1 MPLFSF
7 FTRIEK
13 SDKKPG
19 TKVYAYRCTLEEH
32 DRIKAL
38 AKVCGLSI
46 NRYMVET
53 AVNHHPRQRLTKV
66 EVDALNS
73 LTLARADL
81 INISNVLRKKTDE
94 EKAKYFK
101 SEKFMRWWIDAVAGL
116 IQHWYSIE
124 ENITSSVQTKS
135 KESS

>member
-1 MPLFSF
+1 M
-7 FTRIEK
+7 RKKKIN
-13 SDKKPG
+13 KKPG

-66 EVDALNS
+66 EVDALSS

>member
-1 MPLFSF
+1 M
-7 FTRIEK
+7 RKKKIN
-13 SDKKPG
+13 KKPG

-116 IQHWYSIE
+116 IQHWYRIE

>member
-1 MPLFSF
+1 M
-7 FTRIEK
+7 RKKKIN
-13 SDKKPG
+13 KKPG

-66 EVDALNS
+66 ELDALNS

>member
-1 MPLFSF
+1 M
-7 FTRIEK
+7 RKKKIN
-13 SDKKPG
+13 KKPC

-53 AVNHHPRQRLTKV
+53 AVNHHPSRRLTKD

>member
-1 MPLFSF
+1 M
-7 FTRIEK
+7 RKKKIN
-13 SDKKPG
+13 KKPG

-38 AKVCGLSI
+38 SKVCGLSI

>member
-1 MPLFSF
+1 M
-7 FTRIEK
+7 RKKKIN
-13 SDKKPG
+13 KKPG

-81 INISNVLRKKTDE
+81 INISNALRKKTDE

>member
-1 MPLFSF
+1 M
-7 FTRIEK
+7 RKKKIY
-13 SDKKPG
+13 KKPG

>member
-1 MPLFSF
+1 M
-7 FTRIEK
+7 RKKKIN
-13 SDKKPG
+13 KKPG

-38 AKVCGLSI
+38 AKVCRLSI

>member
-1 MPLFSF
+1 M
-7 FTRIEK
+7 RKKKIN
-13 SDKKPG
+13 KKPG

-101 SEKFMRWWIDAVAGL
+101 SEVGGQAA
-116 IQHWYSIE
+116 
-124 ENITSSVQTKS
+124 
-135 KESS
+135 

>member
-1 MPLFSF
+1 M
-7 FTRIEK
+7 RKKKIN
-13 SDKKPG
+13 KKPG

-66 EVDALNS
+66 EVDALNT

>member
-1 MPLFSF
+1 M
-7 FTRIEK
+7 RKKKIN
-13 SDKKPG
+13 KKPG

-32 DRIKAL
+32 DRIQAL

>member
-1 MPLFSF
+1 M
-7 FTRIEK
+7 RKKKIN
-13 SDKKPG
+13 KKPG

-38 AKVCGLSI
+38 AKECGLSI

>member
-1 MPLFSF
+1 M
-7 FTRIEK
+7 RKKKIN
-13 SDKKPG
+13 KKPG

-53 AVNHHPRQRLTKV
+53 AVNHNPRQRLTKV
-66 EVDALNS
+66 ELDALNS

>member
-1 MPLFSF
+1 M
-7 FTRIEK
+7 RKKKIN
-13 SDKKPG
+13 KKPG

-116 IQHWYSIE
+116 IQPWFSIE

>member
-1 MPLFSF
+1 M
-7 FTRIEK
+7 RKKKIN
-13 SDKKPG
+13 KKPG

-116 IQHWYSIE
+116 VQHWYSIE

>member
-1 MPLFSF
+1 M
-7 FTRIEK
+7 RKKKIN
-13 SDKKPG
+13 KKPG

-46 NRYMVET
+46 NRYLVET

>member
-1 MPLFSF
+1 M
-7 FTRIEK
+7 RKKKIN
-13 SDKKPG
+13 KKPG

-124 ENITSSVQTKS
+124 ENITSSVQTTS

>member
-1 MPLFSF
+1 M
-7 FTRIEK
+7 RKKKIN
-13 SDKKPG
+13 KKPG

-124 ENITSSVQTKS
+124 ENINPLA
-135 KESS
+135 ELN

>member
-1 MPLFSF
+1 M
-7 FTRIEK
+7 RKKKIN
-13 SDKKPG
+13 KKPG

>member
-1 MPLFSF
+1 MRK
-7 FTRIEK
+7 TKIT
-13 SDKKPG
+13 KKPG

>member
-1 MPLFSF
+1 M
-7 FTRIEK
+7 RKKKIN
-13 SDKKPG
+13 KKPG

-124 ENITSSVQTKS
+124 EKITSSVQTKS

>member
-1 MPLFSF
+1 M
-7 FTRIEK
+7 RKKKIN
-13 SDKKPG
+13 KKPC

-53 AVNHHPRQRLTKV
+53 AVNHHPRRRLTKD

>member
-1 MPLFSF
+1 M
-7 FTRIEK
+7 RN
-13 SDKKPG
+13 KKPG

>member
-1 MPLFSF
+1 M
-7 FTRIEK
+7 RKKKIN
-13 SDKKPG
+13 KKPG

-46 NRYMVET
+46 NRYMVDT

>member
-1 MPLFSF
+1 
-7 FTRIEK
+7 
-13 SDKKPG
+13 
-19 TKVYAYRCTLEEH
+19 
-32 DRIKAL
+32 
-38 AKVCGLSI
+38 
-46 NRYMVET
+46 MVET

>member
-1 MPLFSF
+1 
-7 FTRIEK
+7 
-13 SDKKPG
+13 
-19 TKVYAYRCTLEEH
+19 
-32 DRIKAL
+32 
-38 AKVCGLSI
+38 
-46 NRYMVET
+46 MVET
-53 AVNHHPRQRLTKV
+53 AVNHHPRRRLTKD

>member
-1 MPLFSF
+1 M
-7 FTRIEK
+7 RKKKIN
-13 SDKKPG
+13 KKPG

-116 IQHWYSIE
+116 IQHRYSIE